1 MDAPSKLRSLLAS
14 GDLLVAPGVFD
25 GLSARLVELAGFS
38 IVYGS
43 GGAVSRAIGLPDIG
57 LLSLTE
63 VTERMS
69 RIVDATDLPVIAD
82 ADTGFGNEINV
93 RRTAQEFTR
102 IGVAAFHLEDQT
114 FPKRCGHL
122 NDKSVIPTEEMV
134 QKIKAAKDAV
144 GDTGPLVIARTDAIA
159 AEGFNSAIDRARAYD
174 EAGADILFVEAPE
187 SEDQIEEICRISSK
201 PKLINMFS
209 GGKTPVVSTDRLRA
223 FGYQIVIIPSDL
235 QRAAIRA
242 MQSTLDVILRD
253 GDSSALEDQLATF
266 AERER
271 IARTDEFLA
280 LGARLSS

>member
-1 MDAPSKLRSLLAS
+1 MDAASKLRGLLAS
-14 GDLLVAPGVFD
+14 SDLLVAPGVFD

-38 IVYGS
+38 VVYGS
-43 GGAVSRAIGLPDIG
+43 GGAVSRAVGLPDIG

-122 NDKSVIPTEEMV
+122 NDKTVIPTDEMA
-134 QKIKAAKDAV
+134 QKIKVAKDVV

-159 AEGFNSAIDRARAYD
+159 CEGFDAALERAHAYD
-174 EAGADILFVEAPE
+174 EAGADVIFVEAPE
-187 SEDQIEEICRISSK
+187 SEGQIEAVGAISAK

-209 GGKTPVVSTDRLRA
+209 GGKTPVVPTDRLRSY
-223 FGYQIVIIPSDL
+223 GYQIVIIPSDL

-242 MQSTLDVILRD
+242 MQTTLAAILRD
-253 GDSSALEDQLATF
+253 GNSDAVEDRLVSF
-266 AERER
+266 SERER
-271 IARTDEFLA
+271 IARTEEFLA
-280 LGARLSS
+280 LGELHAS